1 MIPEIHGNGR
11 HLDRPTG
18 APQILQYEMLN
29 YLISLLHAVKKIV
42 VKVLDCLLVGA
53 LCPVLRPCASLPAKV
68 VTLWLPP

>member
-1 MIPEIHGNGR
+1 MATAVTWTV
-11 HLDRPTG
+11 RPG
-18 APQILQYEMLN
+18 HPKLQYEMLN

>member
-1 MIPEIHGNGR
+1 MTPEIHAGNSVTHDLGR
-11 HLDRPTG
+11 GTK
-18 APQILQYEMLN
+18 LQYELLN

>member
-1 MIPEIHGNGR
+1 MTPEIHAGNNVTHDLGR
-11 HLDRPTG
+11 G
-18 APQILQYEMLN
+18 SKLQYELLN